1 MSSFFDDA
9 SLVMIPSGYKDG
21 KVYSVKPTSGAGDLT
36 FTRNSNA
43 TRVDANGLIEKV
55 RTNLTLYSNDF
66 SNAAWVKTNVSG
78 TSGQS
83 GYDGTNNGWLFTSLT
98 AANSSYHQFYSG
110 TTEVQTFSVYLKA
123 GTTNWVRL
131 NLSGAGNYYFDIQN
145 GVLGSIGTA
154 GLMPKITAAG
164 NGYYRCSIT
173 NTTGNSVNSIY
184 VFAGASDGVLSTSA
198 GDTFYIQAVQREAGG
213 IATDYIETTTTAMSE
228 FAGVTASS
236 VADVPR
242 LDYSGGAT
250 CPSLLLEPQRTN
262 LIDNAEYLNGWSLQ
276 SGVVVSNN
284 ETTSPEGVQN
294 AGIATAAF
302 SNSRIQRNLGTL
314 GSNYIFSAFVKSDGV
329 GTRMELRSNVTGD
342 NLILDVAASGEV
354 THFSDTAV
362 GNNYDI
368 ESYGN
373 GWYRVW
379 FEGTTD
385 GASSNYYQIY
395 PDVQSG
401 NRSVYV
407 WGIQME
413 AGSYPTSYIP
423 SYGTTVTRLAET
435 TKLLDMRSNGVS
447 TTGAFTVF
455 FDISDEQE
463 DAASG
468 DNSVIFATY
477 INNLSSGIISA
488 RKYYQSNPDGN
499 IRWFSDVD
507 GGTMGYSNTTNKKW
521 AAVCNGTS
529 VKVFT
534 DGALVV
540 NYTGTGSHNSLGSMQ
555 LNYGSSDRTMT
566 AYKQC
571 LVFPSALSDT
581 ECENLTA

>member
-1 MSSFFDDA
+1 MRLIADGGTSTPSTWFD
-9 SLVMIPSGYKDG
+9 L
-21 KVYSVKPTSGAGDLT
+21 
-36 FTRNSNA
+36 
-43 TRVDANGLIEKV
+43 ANGVVGAADFFTIDAKIE
-55 RTNLTLYSNDF
+55 
-66 SNAAWVKTNVSG
+66 
-78 TSGQS
+78 
-83 GYDGTNNGWLFTSLT
+83 
-98 AANSSYHQFYSG
+98 
-110 TTEVQTFSVYLKA
+110 
-123 GTTNWVRL
+123 
-131 NLSGAGNYYFDIQN
+131 
-145 GVLGSIGTA
+145 
-154 GLMPKITAAG
+154 AAG
-164 NGYYRCSIT
+164 NGYYRCSISYEVGT
-173 NTTGNSVNSIY
+173 IAGVRIYPADDNNDISGTSGNI
-184 VFAGASDGVLSTSA
+184 
-198 GDTFYIQAVQREAGG
+198 YIQDAQLEQGLV
-213 IATDYIETTTTAMSE
+213 ATDYIETTTTAMSE

-423 SYGTTVTRLAET
+423 SYGTTVTRLADSCSKTGISSLIGQTEGTLFVEFISGADDATNHILSLSDGT
-435 TKLLDMRSNGVS
+435 TSNRVS
-447 TTGAFTVF
+447 LVKNTSDDLRAFV
-455 FDISDEQE
+455 
-463 DAASG
+463 
-468 DNSVIFATY
+468 
-477 INNLSSGIISA
+477 SSGGASQASILWPNYAPNTNIKAAISYKA
-488 RKYYQSNPDGN
+488 NEIKFYANGEN
-499 IRWFSDVD
+499 A
-507 GGTMGYSNTTNKKW
+507 GTD
-521 AAVCNGTS
+521 TS
-529 VKVFT
+529 
-534 DGALVV
+534 ALVPASLTQV
-540 NYTGTGSHNSLGSMQ
+540 EFETSGSPFAYPIKQ
-555 LNYGSSDRTMT
+555 L
-566 AYKQC
+566 
-571 LVFPSALSDT
+571 LVFPTA
-581 ECENLTA
+581 LTATQLAELTA